1 MTEDSLKESL
11 KIIEDKRASILR
23 EYTCTQ
29 FYKPRKFDF
38 ETARKILEKK
48 GYGKALDEIDEI
60 FKQAESA

>member
-11 KIIEDKRASILR
+11 KIIEDKRASSLR

-29 FYKPRKFDF
+29 LYKPKKFDF

-48 GYGKALDEIDEI
+48 GYGKAIKEIDELL
-60 FKQAESA
+60 KENSD